1 MQRESANGDSSHCVN
16 NPRPLRNSLE
26 IRATRSVRGSRSLA
40 GTGDSVT
47 TNFRSADHGSGPGT
61 HRVGQSD
68 SHDVVGARVAEAP
81 MCPGTPMRRTK
92 MRSEDPRG

>member
-26 IRATRSVRGSRSLA
+26 IRATRSVRGSTSLA

-61 HRVGQSD
+61 HRVGQRD
-68 SHDVVGARVAEAP
+68 SHDVVPCEGRGSSSVLGHTDEADENEI
-81 MCPGTPMRRTK
+81 R
-92 MRSEDPRG
+92 